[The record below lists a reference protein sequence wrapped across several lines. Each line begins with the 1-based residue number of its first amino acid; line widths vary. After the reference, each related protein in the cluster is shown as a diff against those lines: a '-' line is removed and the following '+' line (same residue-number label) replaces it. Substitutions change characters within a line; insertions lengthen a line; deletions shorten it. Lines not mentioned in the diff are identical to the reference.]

1 MSNTKEEQL
10 KQAINEYYD
19 TVYKSEEIKRN
30 ITNNLVTS
38 DAVTPE
44 FTESILDNEGLGT
57 DVIFDI
63 LKKFVKE

>member
-1 MSNTKEEQL
+1 MSSTKEEQL

-30 ITNNLVTS
+30 IINNLVTS
-38 DAVTPE
+38 DAVTPA